1 MHKARSLANVYY
13 WNKYYKKNNI
23 DLYDIGTYHWLKVN
37 DNTDVSQFAYLCAII
52 AGYKINNY
60 IKYVCD
66 KSNQLN
72 NSWLNIDTNK
82 NEIKKL

>member
-1 MHKARSLANVYY
+1 MLKTQFYQLL
-13 WNKYYKKNNI
+13 KNI
-23 DLYDIGTYHWLKVN
+23 H
-37 DNTDVSQFAYLCAII
+37 YLLN
-52 AGYKINNY
+52 KINNY

-72 NSWLNIDTNK
+72 NSWLVIDMNK